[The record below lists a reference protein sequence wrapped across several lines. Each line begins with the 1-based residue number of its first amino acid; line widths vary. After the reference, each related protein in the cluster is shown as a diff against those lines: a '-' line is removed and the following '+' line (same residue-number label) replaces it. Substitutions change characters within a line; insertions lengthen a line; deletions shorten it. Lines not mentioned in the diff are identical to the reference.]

1 MEDSL
6 LIDAVERFVSGEM
19 GEQEKIYF
27 EDLRKNNPELD
38 QTVVEYMFFLN
49 ELNNYSNTRNFKHT
63 LNEVETKLVEDGFVF
78 KAPLKGKA
86 KVVQL
91 WNKYKR
97 TIAVA
102 ASIAGVVSLCI
113 GTVVTAVNK
122 NQDPNIQPLVE
133 KLEKKDNEI
142 KEQGNKIKE
151 IENKI
156 DDIASG
162 TKGTASEPHPRIIVD
177 PTFRAT
183 GFLIDATNNY
193 IVTNAHVV
201 KQAKKQLVVEN
212 SKGEQFDA
220 EAVHVDEAR
229 DLAIVKIKDKSFKKL
244 PSIPYQI
251 RRGNAELGE
260 QVFMLGFPKA
270 EIVYGEGYISAK
282 NGYQMDTIYC
292 QLNTAANEGSS
303 GSPVINKKGE
313 LVGILTSSQKNS
325 QGVVFAIKSINI
337 YRAIEEAKKKETNAD
352 IKINSGAGLKGL
364 DRESQIRKMQDY
376 VFMVKGD

>member
-6 LIDAVERFVSGEM
+6 LIDAVERFVNGEM
-19 GEQEKIYF
+19 PEQERIYF

-38 QTVVEYMFFLN
+38 QAVVEHMFFLN
-49 ELNNYSNTRNFKHT
+49 ELKTYSTIKNFKHT
-63 LNEVETKLVEDGFVF
+63 LLEVETKLADESFVF
-78 KAPLKGKA
+78 RAPLKGKA
-86 KVVQL
+86 KVIQL

-97 TIAVA
+97 TVAVA

-113 GTVVTAVNK
+113 GTVVTAVNNK
-122 NQDPNIQPLVE
+122 PDANIQPLVDILKE
-133 KLEKKDNEI
+133 KESTI
-142 KEQGNKIKE
+142 KQQDVKIKN

-156 DDIASG
+156 DNIEAVVTTS
-162 TKGTASEPHPRIIVD
+162 APVPRPRID
-177 PTFRAT
+177 ATFRAT
-183 GFLIDATNNY
+183 GFLIDAGNNY

-220 EAVHVDEAR
+220 QAIHIDVAR
-229 DLAIVKIKDKSFKKL
+229 DLAIIKINDKTFKKL

-251 RRGNAELGE
+251 RKSSAELGE

-270 EIVYGEGYISAK
+270 EIVYGEGYVSAK

-325 QGVVFAIKSINI
+325 QGVVFAIKSANI
-337 YRAIEEAKKKETNAD
+337 FRAVQEAKKKEANAD
-352 IKINSGAGLKGL
+352 IKINSGSGLKGL
-364 DRESQIRKMQDY
+364 DRESQIRKMEDY
-376 VFMVKGD
+376 VFMIKGD